1 MTRVL
6 PDISTKEVRLILIL
20 DTPNEKDIKKNKLL
34 SSPEGSVYNG
44 ILKKSKF
51 KNNIYYTYIDDDFV
65 SSYFIDILRNT
76 TRQDNGFILEE
87 AKAKKIKTAFSGKA
101 VFNKFM
107 NLYKNNTFSTKLYV
121 NEQNNTI
128 RVTNVYV
135 NPVEIPYTTV
145 FGLDDIITDSSQE
158 ELLHQIDLLYSD
170 FTNTDNVQYITN
182 ADYISIP
189 KFIEYL
195 DKVKQLYLDK
205 KIEYVAF
212 DIETNTTEWAEDWS
226 KICLISMAD
235 NYTKYAYSCA
245 QFHPEIWMSE
255 FRRDFWR
262 GFWSYLNE
270 IYMKETNTDMID
282 ASKDLVTKIKQFKDD
297 LTNKFEVNSW
307 FEDEFLDKLLVLAKS
322 LGLKGTKKQE
332 DEVLARKKQQ
342 IIDFSQENKDLIT
355 KIKELDQN
363 KEHIEEEIQQLW
375 NKLDE
380 VLGIVPIVGQNI
392 KFDVGFLYSKNIAK
406 DKIHVVG
413 DTLAEACM
421 LTRVL
426 DDQGLKID
434 LDLDSLYEK
443 ETGKQNSWKSKFKSS
458 DRVKVLKLGTR
469 YDNVELDRL
478 GIYSALDSYCTL
490 ELHEIYQEKLK
501 ARIKEDGSNKLET
514 FLMEQYNAIEM
525 FCSGETYCWSPD
537 IDLTRLLYE
546 RSIIDMEERFNDI
559 LNLDVVKQFLADN
572 PEQETFKINTAGA
585 QSHKAKILF
594 DKRYFAL
601 DPIEAGKSGAP
612 STDTDKVL
620 KPILKAAKDTL
631 KENKPIFEY
640 VKADKTKY
648 QMPVTEPYKA
658 VLESLIK
665 FINALLEYAM
675 WNKLKTGYIDT
686 IWDDNRKVSI
696 KYRPNFKIVNATYS
710 CRLSSGMHT
719 LPKADVTN
727 VRDVY
732 CSIWNHNSIR
742 ELDKDHLIGKPYNPP
757 YGLVELEYED
767 GTKET
772 KTYKDYLKAGKKA
785 KSLKPIMGGGLF
797 LSFDFSSLEVNVFTG
812 MANEEA
818 LRDILNSGADLH
830 SSMAK
835 KVFADE
841 LKDVPVEKVKELY
854 PHLRS
859 FSKGA
864 TFGTLYGSSEFNLA
878 DQLNITVERAKGII
892 DSLMVAFPG
901 IARYVDQCHEEAKT
915 KGYIDTYFGVRREL
929 DVVVTKYKSKEDA
942 KAHGVSGRYKHA
954 LNASQNHPVQS
965 NASVI
970 GWICASHI
978 QDEFIRQGMYSRV
991 IGNVHDSV
999 EMDIYPGE
1007 LQDALRIVRYHA
1019 DTVPNS
1025 IYDLLNGVKLR
1036 FDFEGG
1042 KSWGRAGEYK
1052 KVEFK
1057 EDGTTYMKF
1066 KGGNLYWKE
1075 IEEELKKAYQYEVIS
1090 YEEGRDLEVNPKNP
1104 LPQPD
1109 KEVVVEF
1116 NILSKPNISE
1126 FKSKYYVGNGKLDT
1140 KRTDFVSIMDKKNG

>member
-6 PDISTKEVRLILIL
+6 PDITTKDTRLILVL
-20 DTPNEKDIKKNKLL
+20 DTPSEKDIKKGKLL
-34 SSPEGSVYNG
+34 SNNTTYNS

-51 KNNIYYTYIDDDFV
+51 KNNIYYTYIDNDFI
-65 SSYFIDILRNT
+65 SYFFDILRNT
-76 TRQDNGFILEE
+76 TKQDNGFMLEE
-87 AKAKKIKTAFSGKA
+87 AKAKKLKVAFSGKE
-101 VFNKFM
+101 VYNKFIE
-107 NLYKNNTFSTKLYV
+107 LYKSGYNSNLYV
-121 NEQNNTI
+121 NEQNKMINLLSFYGK
-128 RVTNVYV
+128 NAV
-135 NPVEIPYTTV
+135 NIQYTTISGV
-145 FGLDDIITDSSQE
+145 EDVISEQQQE
-158 ELLHQIDLLYSD
+158 DLLHQIDLLYSD
-170 FTNTDNVQYITN
+170 FTNTDDVQYVTN

-189 KFIEYL
+189 AFIEYL

-212 DIETNTTEWAEDWS
+212 DIETNTTEWAEPWS

-255 FRRDFWR
+255 FRRDFWN
-262 GFWSYLNE
+262 GFWNYLNE
-270 IYMKETNTDMID
+270 IYMKTTNSDMIE
-282 ASKDLVTKIKQFKDD
+282 AGKDLVVKIKQFKDD
-297 LTNKFEVNSW
+297 LTNNFEVNSW
-307 FEDEFLDKLLVLAKS
+307 FEDEFLEKLLVLSKS
-322 LGLKGTKKQE
+322 IQLKGTKKQE
-332 DEVLARKKQQ
+332 DEVLAKKKQQ
-342 IIDFSQENKDLIT
+342 ILDFSQENKDLII
-355 KIKELDQN
+355 KIKELDKN

-434 LDLDSLYEK
+434 LDLESLYEK

-501 ARIKEDGSNKLET
+501 DRIKEDGSNKLET

-572 PEQETFKINTAGA
+572 PEQETFKINTSGA

-601 DPIEAGKSGAP
+601 EPIEAGKSGSP

-665 FINALLEYAM
+665 FISGLLEYAM

-742 ELDKDHLIGKPYNPP
+742 ELDKDHLIGKSYNPP
-757 YGLVELEYED
+757 YGLVEVEYED
-767 GTKET
+767 GSKET
-772 KTYKDYLKAGKKA
+772 ITYKDYLNNGKKS
-785 KSLKPIMGGGLF
+785 KSIKPIMGGGLF

-901 IARYVDQCHEEAKT
+901 IARYVEQCHEEAKT

-929 DVVVTKYKSKEDA
+929 DVVVTKYKTKEEA

-978 QDEFIRQGMYSRV
+978 QDEFIKQGMYSRV

-1066 KGGNLYWKE
+1066 KGGNLYWQE
-1075 IEEELKKAYQYEVIS
+1075 IEEELKRAYQYEIIS
-1090 YEEGRDLEVNPKNP
+1090 YTEERDLSINPKNP

-1116 NILSKPNISE
+1116 NLLTKPTIKE
-1126 FKSKYYVGNGKLDT
+1126 FKSKYYVGNGNLDT
-1140 KRTDFVSIMDKKNG
+1140 KVKEFVSIMDKKNG